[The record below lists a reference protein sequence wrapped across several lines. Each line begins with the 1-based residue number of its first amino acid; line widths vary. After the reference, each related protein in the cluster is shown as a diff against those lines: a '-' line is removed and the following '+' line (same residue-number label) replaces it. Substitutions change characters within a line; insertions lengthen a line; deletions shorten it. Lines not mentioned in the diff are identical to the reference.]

1 MIMNGYVY
9 INGLILP
16 ASEAGISVFSPGFLY
31 GEGLFETL
39 RVYGGRPFRLDDH
52 LRRLRVSARTLGIR
66 MGEKNSL
73 IAETIQDL
81 LHLNSLSEARVR
93 ITLVPGPDSHPGSRK
108 KPAPGELVITVA
120 PYIPPRWINKS
131 GVSAVIS
138 TIRRNSFSPLPRW
151 KNLNYLESRL
161 AREEA
166 RSRNADEA
174 IFLDQN
180 GFVAEGAMTN
190 LFLVGK
196 STLFTPPTQSPIL
209 PGITR
214 EIVMELA
221 IGLRIPCRGKK
232 LRPSDLYRAGE
243 IFLTNSLIEVAPVI
257 KVEGKMISSGISG
270 PVTKKIQR
278 AYHELLQ
285 ININKKTNPYVFL
298 DHRLL

>member
-1 MIMNGYVY
+1 MNGYVY

-39 RVYGGRPFRLDDH
+39 RAYRGHPFRLDDH
-52 LRRLRVSARTLGIR
+52 LQRLQISARRLGIR
-66 MGEKNSL
+66 MREKNSK
-73 IAETIQDL
+73 IAESIQDL
-81 LHLNSLSEARVR
+81 IHLNDLSEARVR
-93 ITLVPGPDSHPGSRK
+93 ISLVPGPDSHPGLRRK
-108 KPAPGELVITVA
+108 QAPGELIITVT
-120 PYIPPRWINKS
+120 PYSPPRWINKS

-138 TIRRNSFSPLPRW
+138 TIRRNSFSPLPRL
-151 KNLNYLESRL
+151 KNLNYLENRL

-166 RSRNADEA
+166 RSRKADEA

-180 GFVAEGAMTN
+180 GFVAEGTMSN

-214 EIVMELA
+214 KIVMELA
-221 IGLRIPCRGKK
+221 YEQKIPCREKN
-232 LRPSDLYRAGE
+232 LRSSDLYRARE

-257 KVEGKMISSGISG
+257 KIEGKMIGSGIPG

-278 AYHELLQ
+278 VYYELLQ
-285 ININKKTNPYVFL
+285 RNINKKIN
-298 DHRLL
+298 